1 MTDANI
7 ELKLETD
14 LDLRNAR
21 KFQHTPKDGSQ
32 ERELDDFYLQHY
44 RKN

>member
-14 LDLRNAR
+14 LDLRKAR
-21 KFQHTPKDGSQ
+21 NFLHTPKDGSQ
-32 ERELDDFYLQHY
+32 EPELDDFYLQHY